1 MLIIFAQWIID
12 ELIKK
17 QNICYWRD
25 CSLFDLHTWKF
36 SISWMKKN
44 MRIQPK
50 NIPEKIVAI
59 EKLDEM
65 E

>member
-1 MLIIFAQWIID
+1 MN
-12 ELIKK
+12 EKK
-17 QNICYWRD
+17 
-25 CSLFDLHTWKF
+25 
-36 SISWMKKN
+36 KKKKG
-44 MRIQPK
+44 IQPK